1 MDKRETDLWTRQTY
15 GWREEGEE
23 GEEVDVILLMLLR
36 TEN

>member
-1 MDKRETDLWTRQTY
+1 MWGVG